1 MKAITHQQETAE
13 NTPEI
18 ATVCISEK
26 DVCIFSVSF
35 QYFPVTEAVKE
46 GSWRLQMPELA
57 EKLKMQMPALP
68 CKKKE

>member
-18 ATVCISEK
+18 ATVWINEK
-26 DVCIFSVSF
+26 DVCIFS
-35 QYFPVTEAVKE
+35 AVKE

-57 EKLKMQMPALP
+57 EKLK
-68 CKKKE
+68 

>member
-13 NTPEI
+13 NMPEI
-18 ATVCISEK
+18 ATVWISEK

-35 QYFPVTEAVKE
+35 QYFPVTE
-46 GSWRLQMPELA
+46 MPELA

-68 CKKKE
+68 SLIVDSRGLELEREP